1 MFPHV
6 LILQPYGCSWLYLDP
21 TVLSNYRPISKLPF
35 LSKVLEKVVYLQ
47 LQAHLDFKM
56 ISEKF
61 QSGFKSLHSTETALL
76 RIFNDILLTL
86 DSGSPA
92 ALLLLDLSAAFD
104 TVDHDILLSRLE
116 FHAGLKGSAL
126 QWFRSYLSERSFHV
140 NMGPHN
146 SKIAPLKYG
155 VPQCSILGPALFALY
170 LLPLG
175 SIFSRYSISFHC
187 FADDLQIYLPLK
199 AGSDHPQLL
208 LRCLDDVKQW
218 LSLNFLKLNENKTE
232 VVIFGNFNHIDS
244 TLGALS
250 LYCKTHVKNLG
261 VYIDGS
267 FKLNKQVSAVVQSCF
282 FQLRQLAKV
291 KPYLPANVF
300 ERVIHLFLTCRLDYC
315 NSLHY
320 GLDQATIHRLQMV
333 QNAAARLLTGTK
345 RREHITPVLASLHWL
360 PVSYRIQFK
369 VLLFVFKSLNARAP
383 PYLSELL
390 SAYAPRK
397 TMRSSSKLMLSIPR
411 TNLKSRGD
419 RSFSVAGPR
428 LWNSLPLNIRS
439 AQTLEQ
445 FKSLLK
451 THFYALAFNTL

>member
-1 MFPHV
+1 
-6 LILQPYGCSWLYLDP
+6 
-21 TVLSNYRPISKLPF
+21 
-35 LSKVLEKVVYLQ
+35 
-47 LQAHLDFKM
+47 M

-140 NMGPHN
+140 YICPHN
-146 SKIAPLKYG
+146 SKIAPLKYD
-155 VPQCSILGPALFALY
+155 VPQGSILGPALFALY

-187 FADDLQIYLPLK
+187 FADDLQIYLPVK

-208 LRCLDDVKQW
+208 LRDDVKQW

-250 LYCKTHVKNLG
+250 SYRKTHVKNLG

-315 NSLHY
+315 NSLYY

-345 RREHITPVLASLHWL
+345 RREHITPVLASLHWP

-390 SAYAPRK
+390 SAYAPGK
-397 TMRSSSKLMLSIPR
+397 TMRSSSK
-411 TNLKSRGD
+411 
-419 RSFSVAGPR
+419 
-428 LWNSLPLNIRS
+428 
-439 AQTLEQ
+439 
-445 FKSLLK
+445 
-451 THFYALAFNTL
+451 